1 MWSTAF
7 AAEMGKRAFDLL
19 TACVGLILLLPIIV
33 PIAVL
38 VKASSPGPVFHRA
51 KRVGMGGALFT
62 LFKFRSMIVNA
73 QYLGPAI
80 TAQGDSRITPVGRF
94 LRRTKLDELPQL
106 LNVIKGDMSLV
117 GPRPEDP
124 RYVDTYTA
132 EQRAILSVRPGITSA
147 ASVTYRNEEQLL
159 RGENWET
166 IYREQILPQKLTIDL
181 AYLHHQSW
189 WSDIC
194 IILRTIIAMGH

>member
-1 MWSTAF
+1 MSSVTSADD
-7 AAEMGKRAFDLL
+7 MGKRAFDLL
-19 TACVGLILLLPIIV
+19 VASVGLILLLPIFV
-33 PIAVL
+33 PIAAL
-38 VKASSPGPVFHRA
+38 VKVSSRGPVFHRA
-51 KRVGMGGALFT
+51 RRVGMGGALFT
-62 LFKFRSMIVNA
+62 LFKFRSMVVNA

-80 TAQGDSRITPVGRF
+80 TAQGDSRITSVGRF

-147 ASVTYRNEEQLL
+147 ASVVYRHEEQLL
-159 RGENWET
+159 HGGNWET
-166 IYREQILPQKLTIDL
+166 IYREEILPRKLAIDID
-181 AYLHHQSW
+181 YLHHQSW
-189 WSDIC
+189 WSDIH
-194 IILRTIIAMGH
+194 IILRTLVAIGR